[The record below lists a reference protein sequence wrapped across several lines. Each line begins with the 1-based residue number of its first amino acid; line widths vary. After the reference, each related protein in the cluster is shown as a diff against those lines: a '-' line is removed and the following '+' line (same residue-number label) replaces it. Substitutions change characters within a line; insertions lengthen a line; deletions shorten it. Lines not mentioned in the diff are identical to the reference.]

1 MNAVDRYEFL
11 NAKLRA
17 RIGLMRSSTL
27 IDDMLKAPTLVDAV
41 GCLRESGFTPLA
53 EIYDKTGD
61 LQEMGVA
68 LVKGEIAA
76 YQEVARLS
84 DPKLASFILA
94 QLGKDEED
102 NLKNTIRLWY
112 SGVVRMHSI
121 RYRSAYLY
129 KDKIVQD
136 INWTAMINA
145 TDWSGVVEAAKGTI
159 YEPVLCSYTQED
171 LQQHGLFD
179 LEIALDKAWYAEM
192 MRSVGLL
199 GKADREIADNL
210 FLHDFDLKNLLR
222 LIRFGRYYHMDAKD
236 LEKVVLPWGRLAAS
250 RECRDYIASKAEA
263 RDPMPMVKRIFPQVA
278 SDVQRIVENYQD
290 PKHTEELL
298 AAETLRLE
306 TYLGTERAKEY
317 GALLSKDPFTIGVI
331 LAYLYYYRKENM
343 QIRAIL
349 NGKYYGYT
357 AEKIREVVG

>member
-17 RIGLMRSSTL
+17 RIGIMRSSTL
-27 IDDMLKAPTLVDAV
+27 IPDMMKAPTLVDAV
-41 GCLRESGFTPLA
+41 NCLRETGFAPVA

-61 LQEMGVA
+61 LQEIGLS

-76 YQEVARLS
+76 YQEIARLA
-84 DPKLASFILA
+84 DPKLGQFILS

-112 SGVVRMHSI
+112 SGVVRLHSI
-121 RYRSAYLY
+121 RWRSAYLY

-136 INWTAMINA
+136 INWTAMVNA
-145 TDWSGVVEAAKGTI
+145 IDWNGVIAAAKDTI
-159 YEPVLCSYTQED
+159 YEPVLRSFTQADIEK
-171 LQQHGLFD
+171 HGLFD
-179 LEIALDKAWYAEM
+179 LEIALDEAWYGQM

-199 GKADREIADNL
+199 GRADREIADQL

-222 LIRFGRYYHMDAKD
+222 LIRFGRYYHMESEK
-236 LEKVVLPWGRLAAS
+236 LEKVVLPWGRLAQS
-250 RECRDYIASKAEA
+250 RECRQYIASTAEE
-263 RDPMPMVKRIFPQVA
+263 RDPMPMVRRIFPQVA
-278 SDVQRIVENYQD
+278 GEIQHIVEDYDD

-306 TYLGTERAKEY
+306 TYLGSERAKEY
-317 GALLSKDPFTIGVI
+317 GALLSKDPFTIGVV
-331 LAYLYYYRKENM
+331 LAYFYYYRKENM

-349 NGKYYGYT
+349 NGKYYGYS